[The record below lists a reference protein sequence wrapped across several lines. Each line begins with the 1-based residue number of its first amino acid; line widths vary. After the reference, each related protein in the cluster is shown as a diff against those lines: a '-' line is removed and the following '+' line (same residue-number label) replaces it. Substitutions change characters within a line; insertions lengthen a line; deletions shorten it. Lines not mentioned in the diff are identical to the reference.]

1 MVPPKQVKIDVSTT
15 KTLGTCQTE
24 KCTDDTDETQIVIL
38 QQKGLPRNTLKT
50 IVIGG
55 MQNPRSFQPTDDF
68 IIYTLDTDRK
78 SIIDVGYNKQAA
90 MTEQADLDQFYVT
103 PGSQVN
109 SAKNKYT
116 FSMQS

>member
-1 MVPPKQVKIDVSTT
+1 LKFTATDDIPAGGYIRMVPPKQVKIDVSTT

-55 MQNPRSFQPTDDF
+55 MQNPRSF
-68 IIYTLDTDRK
+68 
-78 SIIDVGYNKQAA
+78 
-90 MTEQADLDQFYVT
+90 
-103 PGSQVN
+103 
-109 SAKNKYT
+109 
-116 FSMQS
+116 